1 MSIYFLAPV
10 QIRQVSQR
18 APPNDRMGWGRGPR
32 ETIRHILLP
41 TVLLCL
47 QCSIVVKQVTQTG
60 TLPILH
66 DRDVTNGKF
75 TLVESNSSES
85 GPAIFSLFFVFFFF
99 FLYIERASAEIT
111 SDIIAC
117 SDYATLNLVAFSF
130 FTKSKNGCSSGI
142 VLPSSTRKTA
152 GFP

>member
-41 TVLLCL
+41 TLLCL

-66 DRDVTNGKF
+66 DRDVTNAKF
-75 TLVESNSSES
+75 TLVESNSSEPD
-85 GPAIFSLFFVFFFF
+85 PAIFAPF
-99 FLYIERASAEIT
+99 
-111 SDIIAC
+111 
-117 SDYATLNLVAFSF
+117 FSF
-130 FTKSKNGCSSGI
+130 LFE
-142 VLPSSTRKTA
+142 
-152 GFP
+152 